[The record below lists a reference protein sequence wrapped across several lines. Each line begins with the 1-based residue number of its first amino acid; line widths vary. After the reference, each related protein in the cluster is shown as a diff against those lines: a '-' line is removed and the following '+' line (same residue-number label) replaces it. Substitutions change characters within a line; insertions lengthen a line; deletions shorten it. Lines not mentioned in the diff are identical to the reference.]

1 MSKIQLTDDSKV
13 KVREVIL
20 KSLNDASFKERLVK
34 NPKAAIAEL
43 YPDLIERETRNIVV
57 FDQTDKNTIYV
68 NVSATQ
74 YVLLD
79 GDPDAIELTQEDLNL
94 VAGGKEAALAEKVVT
109 FYLAKQRVS
118 IKKLSILRNCAEY
131 NFLKLINP
139 KTMYD

>member
-1 MSKIQLTDDSKV
+1 MSKKIELTDESKV

-34 NPKAAIAEL
+34 NPKAAIAEF

-79 GDPDAIELTQEDLNL
+79 GDSDAIELTQEDLNL
-94 VAGGKEAALAEKVVT
+94 VAGGAQSQELAVESCY
-109 FYLAKQRVS
+109 F
-118 IKKLSILRNCAEY
+118 LSC
-131 NFLKLINP
+131 
-139 KTMYD
+139 